1 MQKREEVFSSS
12 LFFFIFQNYCIKKD
26 PFFPY
31 ADSLMFPLI
40 NQSRYFYLFLSYVSR
55 PFSIT
60 YNMLLCELISLF
72 YTLYQVIPFF
82 SSFFRRFSIFLPAF
96 NACFYYSLWIA
107 YFTRKSPIVSYSFLF
122 CHHTGN
128 TYYLCLCNKTAISF
142 MIKRTCIRNHI

>member
-1 MQKREEVFSSS
+1 MTKLSLNFAEIYGYKKVVCEYKKREEVFSSS

-40 NQSRYFYLFLSYVSR
+40 NQSRYSFFLLSLVSH

-82 SSFFRRFSIFLPAF
+82 SSFFKRFFFTDYIFHKEMRHNF
-96 NACFYYSLWIA
+96 
-107 YFTRKSPIVSYSFLF
+107 
-122 CHHTGN
+122 
-128 TYYLCLCNKTAISF
+128 
-142 MIKRTCIRNHI
+142 

>member
-1 MQKREEVFSSS
+1 MNKLSLNFAKFYRYKESGLLMQKREEVISSS

-40 NQSRYFYLFLSYVSR
+40 NQSRYSFFLLSLVSH

-82 SSFFRRFSIFLPAF
+82 SSFFKRFFFTDYIFH
-96 NACFYYSLWIA
+96 
-107 YFTRKSPIVSYSFLF
+107 KE
-122 CHHTGN
+122 
-128 TYYLCLCNKTAISF
+128 
-142 MIKRTCIRNHI
+142 KRHNF